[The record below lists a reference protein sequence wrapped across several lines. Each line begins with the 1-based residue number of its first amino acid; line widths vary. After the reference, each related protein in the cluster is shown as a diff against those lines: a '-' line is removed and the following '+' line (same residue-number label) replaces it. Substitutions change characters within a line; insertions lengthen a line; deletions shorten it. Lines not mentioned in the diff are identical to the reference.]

1 MKTAIRFIVENF
13 QPLAPERFDVI
24 QSGSISPTHP
34 DAGLQAPSNS
44 DDSSGWRGVQADHH
58 DRMAKLSDAYAAAYE
73 GDVQFATARGQRT
86 YLVQRARRHR
96 KDAQLRRATAQQLR
110 SFITTRSRQP

>member
-1 MKTAIRFIVENF
+1 MI
-13 QPLAPERFDVI
+13 APERLDVI
-24 QSGSISPTHP
+24 QSGSSSPMHA
-34 DAGLQAPSNS
+34 DAGLRDPS
-44 DDSSGWRGVQADHH
+44 DTGYPLGWRGVQADHH

-96 KDAQLRRATAQQLR
+96 KDAQLRRAAAQQLR
-110 SFITTRSRQP
+110 SFITTQSRQP